1 LHDEAPPWLKNL
13 TLMVL
18 QYSGAVNL
26 CFGSFMSIRSYC
38 NLNVICCE
46 ADSTVAEIAALMR
59 HHHVGDVIV
68 VDSNQEGARIPIGI
82 VTDRDIL
89 VETIALDIDAKLFT
103 AGDLM
108 TSPVTTVIEDAS
120 VVEALAVMR
129 SKKVRRLPVV
139 THSGTLFGII
149 TADDVV
155 NLLASE
161 LSMVAGLIVEQSVKE
176 GRLRK

>member
-1 LHDEAPPWLKNL
+1 
-13 TLMVL
+13 
-18 QYSGAVNL
+18 
-26 CFGSFMSIRSYC
+26 
-38 NLNVICCE
+38 
-46 ADSTVAEIAALMR
+46 MR
-59 HHHVGDVIV
+59 RHHVGDVIV